1 MGAQKMVK
9 MEQLQKKKKKKI
21 LESEQIEF
29 DAYCRASRQ
38 YLIGCTYLAKIEA
51 GKKENLKQQVQLYKQ
66 QNKENKEKF
75 IKSVKVRNRLR
86 EIKQKHVEA
95 FLQII
100 QREGQD
106 KKKQNQ
112 AKEQQQ
118 QQRMQQSKP
127 KTKAKPKP
135 KPKPETPK
143 PSP

>member
-1 MGAQKMVK
+1 MGQ
-9 MEQLQKKKKKKI
+9 
-21 LESEQIEF
+21 QI
-29 DAYCRASRQ
+29 
-38 YLIGCTYLAKIEA
+38 
-51 GKKENLKQQVQLYKQ
+51 QLYKE

-75 IKSVKVRNRLR
+75 IKSVEIRNRLR

-135 KPKPETPK
+135 KPNPETPK
-143 PSP
+143 PSPSPSPSQPKESK